1 MGIFNSPE
9 DIERKANLKKLEDK
23 RLAFVQQMLREGFA
37 PERMLFTQTDR
48 GGFLALCRDKGK
60 YCLIVSPSFG
70 GDEEYVV
77 ERYDRLDYARVDVH
91 VKGEGMAG
99 LFGLGKKGEHGVEYV
114 ITRADGSEAR
124 MGFVVNRNSW
134 LEAEL
139 SKNPLLKAKRRRGDA
154 NLVWDFRPLDM
165 GTLDHA
171 VEVAEGYFKG

>member
-37 PERMLFTQTDR
+37 PQRMLFTQTDK
-48 GGFLALCRDKGK
+48 GGFLALCRDRGQ
-60 YCLIVSPSFG
+60 YCLIISPSFG

-77 ERYDRLDYARVDVH
+77 ERYDRLNYAREDVH

-139 SKNPLLKAKRRRGDA
+139 AKNPLLKPKRRRGDA
-154 NLVWDFRPLDM
+154 NLVWDFKPLDL